1 MKAAYLTLFTMFMSV
16 VLWAQEKTT
25 EVDINLNKETDA
37 SNWYASP
44 WVWIVGAAVF
54 ILLLVA
60 LTSGS
65 RRSSTTGDRVTYSK
79 TVERDTDVV

>member
-1 MKAAYLTLFTMFMSV
+1 MKKLYFTIASTLLTVMLF
-16 VLWAQEKTT
+16 AQEKKA
-25 EVDINLNKETDA
+25 EIDVNIDKGGG

-60 LTSGS
+60 LTRG
-65 RRSSTTGDRVTYSK
+65 RSSS
-79 TVERDTDVV
+79 E

>member
-1 MKAAYLTLFTMFMSV
+1 MKKACLTLLT
-16 VLWAQEKTT
+16 VLASIYLLAQDAQEKTT
-25 EVDINLNKETDA
+25 QVDVTKTTTS

-44 WVWIVGAAVF
+44 LVWIIGAAVF

-65 RRSSTTGDRVTYSK
+65 RNRSDRVVIKK
-79 TVERDTDVV
+79 TVRDTDV

>member
-1 MKAAYLTLFTMFMSV
+1 MKAAYLTLMTLLFSV

-25 EVDINLNKETDA
+25 DVDINLNKEGG

-65 RRSSTTGDRVTYSK
+65 RRSSSSSDRVTYSK
-79 TVERDTDVV
+79 TVERDPGV